1 MSGSDELQ
9 LDQLQGEK
17 VVGMYM
23 PTLENKSLDPTLT
36 YQMISVIIK
45 QNNLPQDFNDKLNIA
60 YLNSIISEI
69 KTHIG
74 NPDNKQKTEIH
85 ADEYCSSLK
94 GLLENSNKIEGKYNK
109 KQSSLNVIL
118 EAPQSNRAKVLS
130 KELVEEYK
138 DREVFKS
145 TFIEAN
151 MESQQLKYE
160 KIKLKDHH
168 EVLMKEIGSDDSN
181 KKILV
186 AKLNNAAEYVEQ
198 RSVNI
203 DKNLKSDL
211 VGFLKYQEIKL
222 ENNKDV
228 TKEAE
233 QLDEKYINKLSSY
246 YKQQQKGDP
255 LTEKTESLQ
264 KHPRIEDKFFDELK
278 KASNKEQKEI
288 VFEKMMTMHKNIIE
302 GKSFVEKLNVGSNPR
317 SLT

>member
-17 VVGMYM
+17 VIGMYM
-23 PTLENKSLDPTLT
+23 PTLENKSFDPTLT

-60 YLNSIISEI
+60 YLNSIINEI
-69 KTHIG
+69 KSHIG
-74 NPDNKQKTEIH
+74 NSENQHKTEIH
-85 ADEYCSSLK
+85 ANEYCSSLK
-94 GLLENSNKIEGKYNK
+94 GLLENSNKIDGKYNK

-118 EAPQSNRAKVLS
+118 EAPQSNRAKGLS

-138 DREVFKS
+138 DKEVFKNK
-145 TFIEAN
+145 FIETN
-151 MESQQLKYE
+151 MESQQLKHE

-168 EVLMKEIGSDDSN
+168 EVMIKEIGSDDSN

-186 AKLNNAAEYVEQ
+186 AKLNNAVEYVEQ

-211 VGFLKYQEIKL
+211 VGFLKYQETKL
-222 ENNKDV
+222 GNNKDL

-233 QLDEKYINKLSSY
+233 QLDEKFINKLSSY
-246 YKQQQKGDP
+246 YKQQQEDNS
-255 LTEKTESLQ
+255 LADKTEVSQ
-264 KHPRIEDKFFDELK
+264 KYPRIEDKFFDELNK
-278 KASNKEQKEI
+278 VSNKEQKEN
-288 VFEKMMTMHKNIIE
+288 VFEKMMTMHKNITE